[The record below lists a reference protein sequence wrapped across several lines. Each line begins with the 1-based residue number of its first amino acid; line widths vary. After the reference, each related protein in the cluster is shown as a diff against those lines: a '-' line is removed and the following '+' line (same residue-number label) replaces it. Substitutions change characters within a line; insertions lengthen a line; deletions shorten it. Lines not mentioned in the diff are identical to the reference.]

1 MEREV
6 VKHILR
12 RTSSRHSRRYVPTIV
27 ATRHTADRAGGPV
40 GSPRLRIAVLAAAIL
55 GVVVAASQLVE
66 LTINRLLRP
75 DLEEWTWISEALV
88 IAALLVLTA
97 LWARL
102 RLARTAIA
110 DLERERLTIHAE
122 LAVAAKV
129 QRALLPAIPAPSHGF
144 TWHAVMEPAGEVGGD
159 YYDFFPAGDG
169 RMCMV
174 IADVSGKGVPAAVF
188 VSNTRAVLRAVA
200 RDAPTPAGILA
211 AVSSTLRL
219 DSRSDLY
226 VTCVVVMIDMAHH
239 SMMYANAGH
248 PPGVILSADGGLRA
262 LAAGGP
268 PLGLL
273 PSPAYDEERVGLRPG
288 DLLVLVS
295 DGITEAIDASGDGV
309 PAALGAAL
317 TALPERTPEAACR
330 ALVETA
336 RRSSG
341 PAGLAGWTD
350 DRTVVAMTFVAES
363 VRP

>member
-1 MEREV
+1 V
-6 VKHILR
+6 
-12 RTSSRHSRRYVPTIV
+12 
-27 ATRHTADRAGGPV
+27 
-40 GSPRLRIAVLAAAIL
+40 AVLAAAIL
-55 GVVVAASQLVE
+55 GAVVAASQLVE
-66 LTINRLLRP
+66 LVINRLLRP
-75 DLEEWTWISEALV
+75 DLEEWTWISETLV
-88 IAALLVLTA
+88 TAALLVLTA

-110 DLERERLTIHAE
+110 DLERERLTLHAE

-144 TWHAVMEPAGEVGGD
+144 TWHAVMEPAGEIGGD
-159 YYDFFPAGDG
+159 YYDFFVVGDG
-169 RMCMV
+169 RMCVV

-200 RDAPTPAGILA
+200 RDTPTPAALLTT
-211 AVSSTLRL
+211 VSSTLRL

-226 VTCVVVMIDMAHH
+226 VTCVVVMIDMPNHT
-239 SMMYANAGH
+239 MVYANAGH
-248 PPGVILSADGGLRA
+248 PPGVILSTDGGTRP

-273 PSPAYDEERVGLRPG
+273 PTAHYDEERIGLRSG
-288 DLLVLVS
+288 DLVVLVS
-295 DGITEAIDASGDGV
+295 DGITEAIDASGDGI
-309 PAALGAAL
+309 PAALGAEL
-317 TALPERTPEAACR
+317 LQLPERTPELACR

-336 RRSSG
+336 SRSSG
-341 PAGLAGWTD
+341 PAGLIGWTD